1 MDISPGIAILMKE
14 HDNILAFTD
23 LMERTCLQIF
33 QGAAPDGAFF
43 RRAISFIR
51 EYCDAHHHQKEE
63 DLLFQAI
70 LRDLGPVGE
79 KLVRHGMLVEHDLA
93 RLYVRQMEEVLNDLD
108 KEDSDFLRMHLVAS
122 TMAYVDLLRRH
133 ALKENEVLYPYA
145 QRELTRDVLARLDRD
160 TLTYEE
166 EKRAEGF
173 FEKWADMLVSS

>member
-23 LMERTCLQIF
+23 HMERTCLHIF
-33 QGAAPDGAFF
+33 QGSAPDVPFF

-63 DLLFQAI
+63 NLLFQAI
-70 LRDLGPVGE
+70 LKDLGPVGE

-93 RLYVRQMEEVLNDLD
+93 RLYVRQMEDVLEDLE
-108 KEDSDFLRMHLVAS
+108 KEDTNFLRMHLIAS

-133 ALKENEVLYPYA
+133 ALKENDVLYPFA
-145 QRELTRDVLARLDRD
+145 QRELTKDVLARIDEE
-160 TLTYEE
+160 TLAYEE
-166 EKRAEGF
+166 KKRAEGF